1 MSVAVI
7 IPAYNAAPYLAATI
21 ESVLAQTA
29 PAAQVIVVDDGSKDA
44 TAEIAGKY
52 GDAVW
57 CIRQENAGV
66 SEARNHGAS
75 QASGDWM
82 LFLDADDLLVPDAL
96 ARLTTRSAEGD
107 FGVVYG
113 QSVYFTEATGERR
126 LHGKGNAEGVV
137 PAASVANFWK
147 SVAATPGAAI
157 IRRDIFE
164 RVGGFRREFNTTADR
179 DFWLRAGMLAPFG
192 FVESPVI
199 DKREHDSNMSGDK
212 SRARRQAAEVQ
223 FSFLAWCAEKG
234 LAFPSVTEREVL
246 ERNIDRGLFER
257 AFTAVEW
264 LCGEADRRGVT
275 GPILQR
281 ARRLLGTPSLLREVE
296 LRVRSYF
303 SR

>member
-21 ESVLAQTA
+21 ESVLAQTS
-29 PAAQVIVVDDGSKDA
+29 PSSQILVVDDGSKDA
-44 TAEIAGKY
+44 TAEIAAKY
-52 GDAVW
+52 GEAVW
-57 CIRQENAGV
+57 CLRQENSGV
-66 SEARNHGAS
+66 SVARNHGAS
-75 QASGDWM
+75 QVSTDWL

-96 ARLTTRSAEGD
+96 AKLTARAQENA

-113 QSVYFTEATGERR
+113 QSVYFTESTGARR
-126 LHGKGNAEGVV
+126 LHGKGNAEGAV

-157 IRRDIFE
+157 VRRDIFE
-164 RVGGFRREFNTTADR
+164 RAGGFHREFNTAADR

-199 DKREHDSNMSGDK
+199 EKREHDSNMSGDK

-223 FSFLAWCAEKG
+223 FSFLAWCVEKK
-234 LAFPSVTEREVL
+234 LPFPTVTEREILDRNL
-246 ERNIDRGLFER
+246 ERALAER
-257 AFTAVEW
+257 AFAAVEW
-264 LCGEADRRGVT
+264 LCAEADKRGVA
-275 GPILQR
+275 GPMVDR

-296 LRVRSYF
+296 LRVRSYL